1 MRNSLWLKLMGILLA
16 IVVGGAVVMLVTIN
30 LTIATQFRRFVL
42 SSDVVQARELSAVL
56 SDYYARH
63 GSWEGVES
71 VLEREANRTVAGGG
85 MGMGGMMGPGMMEP
99 GMMPG
104 MRGMDEMS
112 EWMQQRDAPLM
123 DRIVLL
129 DEAGGVVA
137 DSAGV
142 LTGEQHP
149 PKHLK
154 QGLPILVADRT
165 VGTVLVGSMIEPALN
180 PLDEDFLRS
189 VNRSVLITAVA
200 VGLVGLL
207 LGSLL
212 VRQITAPVGAMSAA
226 AEAIAAGDLSRR
238 VPAANDDEIG
248 RLGRSFNRMAESL
261 ARAETLRRNMVAD
274 IAHELRTP
282 LSVIQGNLEALLDGV
297 FPLDREHVAAVHEET
312 LLLNRLVSDLRDLA
326 LAEAGELRLE
336 RSPTAVAEM
345 ITQTVEGFQAQAS
358 EKGVTLAVELPAELP
373 TVMGDEQRL
382 AQVLHNL
389 LSNGLRHTP
398 MGGTVTVRAA
408 RVGDEVQVAVADTG
422 EGIPPEDL
430 PYVFERFY
438 RADRSRART
447 SGGSGLGLAIAKQIV
462 EAHGGRIWARSWPGA
477 GSTFAFSL
485 PLSAASGQAGKV
497 DHRPGRLPPI
507 SAALAFAGDRQGA
520 VLFD

>member
-1 MRNSLWLKLMGILLA
+1 MRSSLWFKLMGIFLA
-16 IVVGGAVVMLVTIN
+16 IIVIGVIIMLVATN
-30 LTIATQFRRFVL
+30 LTTSTQFRRFVL

-63 GSWEGVES
+63 GDWRDVEA
-71 VLEREANRTVAGGG
+71 LLDREANRTAADEQGW
-85 MGMGGMMGPGMMEP
+85 GMGGMMGPGMMHWRFKQGWRP
-99 GMMPG
+99 GMMTW
-104 MRGMDEMS
+104 MDEMS
-112 EWMQQRDAPLM
+112 EWMQQQDAPLL

-129 DEAGGVVA
+129 DESGAVVA

-149 PKHLK
+149 PEHLK
-154 QGLPILVADRT
+154 QGVPVVVDDQV
-165 VGTVLVGSMIEPALN
+165 VGTVLVGSMIEPILN

-189 VNRSVLITAVA
+189 VNRSMLVTAVA
-200 VGLVGLL
+200 VGLVGLV

-212 VRQITAPVGAMSAA
+212 VRQIIAPAGAMSAA

-238 VPAANDDEIG
+238 VPVATDDEIG

-261 ARAETLRRNMVAD
+261 ARAEALRRDMIAD

-312 LLLNRLVSDLRDLA
+312 LLLSRLVSDLRDLA

-336 RSPTAVAEM
+336 LSATDVAEV
-345 ITQTVEGFQAQAS
+345 IARTVEGFQAQAT
-358 EKGVTLAVELPAELP
+358 EKVVTLTVELPAELP
-373 TVMGDEQRL
+373 VVMADEQRL

-398 MGGTVTVRAA
+398 AGGTVTVRAD

-438 RADRSRART
+438 RVDKSRART
-447 SGGSGLGLAIAKQIV
+447 TGGSGLGLAIAKRIV

-485 PLSAASGQAGKV
+485 PLLAVSGSATE
-497 DHRPGRLPPI
+497 R
-507 SAALAFAGDRQGA
+507 
-520 VLFD
+520 